1 MDWYDDPERADQVVR
16 LFNDMVL
23 NGDIAN
29 NLAAT
34 GLVTNAFLY
43 TGDEKYRKVGAGL
56 RRGMD

>member
-1 MDWYDDPERADQVVR
+1 
-16 LFNDMVL
+16 MVL

-43 TGDEKYRKVGAGL
+43 TGDEKYRKWVLDYVEAWIDRTKANGGITPDNVGPN
-56 RRGMD
+56 R